1 MALNYCCQFEIIRK
15 ENHLFCIFKI
25 QKNRITM
32 KQKSKQLLWLLSM
45 FFCVAIASAQERQI
59 TGTVKNNDGAP
70 IARASYEVKG
80 TKNGGITDE
89 NGNFSVNVNSSK
101 AILVFSSV
109 NYKTKE
115 VAVGKNSTLDV
126 TLESGDNNLTEV
138 VVTALG
144 IKKQKKSLGYS
155 IQEVKGSTLVEAR
168 ETNLVN
174 DLSGKVAGLQVVR
187 SGNGPAGSSQ
197 IVLRGNNSLTG
208 LSQPLIVVDGI
219 PMDNSTGRVGIGAY
233 DGFFNSTLDMGNG
246 LSDINPEDIASI
258 SVLKGPAAAALYGSL
273 GGNGVILI
281 TTKSGK
287 KQPGL
292 GVTVSSSVGFESIF
306 TKPEMQNQYAQGS
319 NGVYDSTSTLS
330 WGPKING
337 QIVTDWSG
345 KQVKLQAYD
354 NADNFFN
361 KGIIS
366 NQNISLQ
373 QQINATSIYASY
385 NRFDDKSMIPGE
397 KLSRNNITA
406 RAVTKFGNNENWTL
420 DTKFQFINATANNR
434 SIEGQDFSIFG
445 TVFNLP
451 RTLDIRNFKNPLDS
465 NGNMYWWQKGNGMNP
480 YWAAKYN
487 LNSDTR
493 NRYIMYASVK
503 HNFANWLT
511 GEINGGADMYTT
523 NTETKVYAGSPGNE
537 TGRYGLGRQ
546 TYQQTNYS
554 GMLTAKKDNL
564 FGKFGGSVMVGGNL
578 MAWKSSELDGS
589 AGALKVPNLF
599 TVGNSDGNP
608 GVSQA
613 FSQKKINSLYGAVEL
628 NYDGYLYL
636 SGTLRNDWSSALSPR
651 NNSYSYPSVSLSYV
665 FTDMINQNGGKLPS
679 WFSYGKLRASYA
691 AAGSDLGPYSLYNVY
706 FTGTD
711 PNGNTTA
718 TRNGTLYNDSVKSQ
732 LIKSYE
738 AGAELRFF
746 QNKVGIDVSVYKSNA
761 IHQLITLPMDPL
773 SGYSGRIINAGNVQN
788 TGIEVTADARILEN
802 PKSLNWTMGVNFSHN
817 KNTVPSIYPGVD
829 QYTLPGGS
837 IDVFKILAVAGQPYG
852 EIYGTKLLRVTDAKD
867 ANYGQL
873 ILTNNGLPKATTDIS
888 RLGNQQA
895 NALLGLSNSFSYK
908 GFGLSVLLDAR
919 FGGKIFSQT
928 LDNME
933 RNGVA
938 AITVNN
944 GTRDSM
950 VVKGVVLDPNTNQY
964 VANTSRISTQQYWG
978 AVAGSGNSG
987 ITEANLYDASSVR
1000 IRNVQLSYNF
1010 SKKMLGN
1017 SFVQKAVVSVSCNNV
1032 WLISSHM
1039 HGLDPESVYATG
1051 TPSVGF
1057 ENGSP
1062 PTSRIFYI
1070 NLSLGF

>member
-1 MALNYCCQFEIIRK
+1 MMKKQSK
-15 ENHLFCIFKI
+15 HL
-25 QKNRITM
+25 
-32 KQKSKQLLWLLSM
+32 LLS
-45 FFCVAIASAQERQI
+45 FALFLCATFAFAQERQVS
-59 TGTVKNNDGAP
+59 GTVKDSKGTPLANVSF
-70 IARASYEVKG
+70 IVKG
-80 TKNGGITDE
+80 TKTGGTTDNDGHFE
-89 NGNFSVNVNSSK
+89 VTVKNPK
-101 AILVFSSV
+101 AILIFSSINFTPKQV
-109 NYKTKE
+109 E
-115 VAVGKNSTLDV
+115 VGENSTLDV
-126 TLESGDNNLTEV
+126 TLQSAETNLSEV

-144 IKKQKKSLGYS
+144 IQKQKKSLGYS

-174 DLSGKVAGLQVVR
+174 DLSGKVSGLQVVR

-197 IVLRGNNSLTG
+197 IVLRGNNSLSG

-281 TTKSGK
+281 TTKTGR

-306 TKPEMQNQYAQGS
+306 TNPKMQNQYAQGS
-319 NGVYDSTSTLS
+319 QGQYDSLSTSS

-337 QIVTDWSG
+337 QVVTDWSG
-345 KQVKLQAYD
+345 KQVALQPYD
-354 NADNFFN
+354 NVKNFFQN
-361 KGIIS
+361 GIVS
-366 NQNISLQ
+366 NQNVSFQ

-406 RAVTKFGNNENWTL
+406 RAVTKFGNNQNWTI

-434 SIEGQDFSIFG
+434 SIEGQDFSIFSIIY
-445 TVFNLP
+445 NLP

-465 NGNMYWWQKGNGMNP
+465 NGNMFWWQKGNGMNP

-493 NRYIMYASVK
+493 NRYIMYASAK
-503 HNFANWLT
+503 HNFASWLT
-511 GEINGGADMYTT
+511 GEINAGADMYNTS
-523 NTETKVYAGSPGNE
+523 TETKEYAGSPGNE
-537 TGRYGLGRQ
+537 TGRYGLGRI

-564 FGKFGGSVMVGGNL
+564 FGKLGGSIMVGGNL
-578 MAWKSSELDGS
+578 MHWETSELDGS

-599 TVGNSDGNP
+599 TVGNSAGNP
-608 GVSQA
+608 GVSQS
-613 FSQKKINSLYGAVEL
+613 FSQKKINSLYGSLEL

-636 SGTLRNDWSSALSPR
+636 SGTLRNDWTSTLSPR

-665 FTDMINQNGGKLPS
+665 FTDMIDKNGGKLPS
-679 WFSYGKLRASYA
+679 WLSYGKLRASYA
-691 AAGSDLGPYSLYNVY
+691 AAGNDLSPYSLYNVY
-706 FTGTD
+706 YTGTD

-718 TRNGTLYNDSVKSQ
+718 TRNGTLFNDSVKNE

-746 QNKVGIDVSVYKSNA
+746 QNKIGIDVSFYKSNA
-761 IHQLITLPMDPL
+761 VNQLITLPMDPL
-773 SGYSGRIINAGNVQN
+773 SGYSGRIINAGNIQN
-788 TGIEVTADARILEN
+788 KGIEITADARILDN
-802 PKSLNWTMGVNFSHN
+802 PKSLNWNMAVNFSHN

-837 IDVFKILAVAGQPYG
+837 IDIFKILAVAGQPYG
-852 EIYGTKLLRVTDAKD
+852 EIYGTKLLRVTDPKD
-867 ANYGQL
+867 ANYGKL

-895 NALLGLSNSFSYK
+895 TALLGFNNSFSYK
-908 GFGLSVLLDAR
+908 GFGLSILLDAR

-933 RNGVA
+933 RNGTA

-944 GTRDSM
+944 GSRDSM
-950 VVKGVVLDPNTNQY
+950 IVQGVVLDPNSNQY
-964 VANTSRISTQQYWG
+964 VPNTSKISTQQYWG
-978 AVAGSGNSG
+978 ATAGAGNSG
-987 ITEANLYDASSVR
+987 ITEVNLYDATNVR
-1000 IRNVQLSYNF
+1000 IRNIQLSYNF
-1010 SKKMLGN
+1010 PKKMLGN
-1017 SFVQKAVVSVSCNNV
+1017 SFLQKAMVSVSCTNV
-1032 WLISSHM
+1032 WLITSHM
-1039 HGLDPESVYATG
+1039 HGLDPESVYAAG
-1051 TPSVGF
+1051 TPAVGF
-1057 ENGSP
+1057 ENASP
-1062 PTSRIFYI
+1062 PTSRIFYV